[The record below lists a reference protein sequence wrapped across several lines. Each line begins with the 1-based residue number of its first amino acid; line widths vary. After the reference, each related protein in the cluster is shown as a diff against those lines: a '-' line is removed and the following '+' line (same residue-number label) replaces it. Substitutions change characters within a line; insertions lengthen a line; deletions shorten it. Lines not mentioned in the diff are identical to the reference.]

1 MLNTT
6 AMKPENVMDDAM
18 KKQLFRR
25 SWAVGAAYNNVRGQG
40 HGALFVLYPLID
52 KLYPNPEQ
60 KAKKIEALKRHTV
73 FYNITP
79 QVNTVGLGL
88 FAAME
93 EKCAADDDFD
103 ASSINAMK
111 AAIMGPMSGIGDAMF
126 QVTIRIIATSIG
138 LSFALNG
145 SPLGGL
151 LFWLIFNAFNYG
163 IRKYL
168 LGKSYNMGEHLVEA
182 ASESG
187 LLQMLTRAASIIGL
201 FMVGA
206 IAASAVKLN
215 FALSWQTAGAEI
227 GIQSFFDAIMPKFI
241 PLLLTLGIMR
251 AVQKKVN
258 ANMIMLGIIVASIL
272 GAWIG
277 LF

>member
-1 MLNTT
+1 MSKNKEIKSDPL
-6 AMKPENVMDDAM
+6 M
-18 KKQLFRR
+18 KKIFIR

-40 HGALFVLYPLID
+40 HGALFTLWPLID
-52 KLYPNPEQ
+52 KLYPKPEQ
-60 KAKKIEALKRHTV
+60 KEKKIEALKRHTV

-88 FAAME
+88 FSAME
-93 EKCAADDDFD
+93 ERCAEDENFD
-103 ASSINAMK
+103 PASINAMK

-138 LSFALNG
+138 LSFAMNG
-145 SPLGGL
+145 SWVGGL
-151 LFWLIFNAFNYG
+151 LFWLIFNAFSFG
-163 IRKYL
+163 IRRYL
-168 LGKSYNMGEHLVEA
+168 LYKSYNMGEHLVSA

-187 LLQMLTRAASIIGL
+187 LMQMLTKAASIIGL

-215 FALSWQTAGAEI
+215 FALTWQTAGAEI
-227 GIQSFFDAIMPKFI
+227 GIQSFFDAIMPKFV

-258 ANMIMLGIIVASIL
+258 ANLIMLAMIVVAIL
-272 GAWIG
+272 GAWVG

>member
-1 MLNTT
+1 MSKNGTKSADPIL
-6 AMKPENVMDDAM
+6 
-18 KKQLFRR
+18 KQLFRR
-25 SWAVGAAYNNVRGQG
+25 SWFVGAAYNNVRGQG
-40 HGALFVLYPLID
+40 HGALYTLWPLID
-52 KLYPNPEQ
+52 KLYPDPAQ

-93 EKCAADDDFD
+93 EKCAKDECFD

-138 LSFALNG
+138 LSFAMNG
-145 SPLGGL
+145 SWVGGA
-151 LFWLIFNAFNYG
+151 LFFLIFNAFSYV
-163 IRKYL
+163 IRRYL
-168 LGKSYNMGEHLVEA
+168 LYKSYGMGEQLVST

-187 LLQMLTRAASIIGL
+187 LLQILTKAAAIIGL

-206 IAASAVKLN
+206 MAASSVKLE
-215 FALSWQTAGAEI
+215 FALSWMTAGAEVTL
-227 GIQSFFDAIMPKFI
+227 QSFFDAIMPKVL
-241 PLLLTLGIMR
+241 PLGLTLAAMAAIR
-251 AVQKKVN
+251 KKMN
-258 ANMIMLGIIVASIL
+258 ANLLMLIMIVVAIL
-272 GAWIG
+272 GAWVG